1 MHLKLPTLKYRPMRG
16 DMIEIFKITHN
27 LYDPEV
33 SPSSGIIQNLILE
46 VINTNYSI
54 TRSTTVHENIL
65 LLPI

>member
-1 MHLKLPTLKYRPMRG
+1 MHLKLPTLKYRHLHG
-16 DMIEIFKITHN
+16 DMIEVFKIMHN
-27 LYDPEV
+27 IYDPEV

-54 TRSTTVHENIL
+54 IRSTTIHENIL